1 MQFPSPIFTNM
12 FLVPLCN
19 VTDTHREN
27 ALSNKSQTLTKFVN
41 MDIWIVGILNMDI
54 WVVGILNKLFTKGS
68 DTILIFFKK

>member
-41 MDIWIVGILNMDI
+41 MDIW
-54 WVVGILNKLFTKGS
+54 VVGILNKLITKGS

>member
-12 FLVPLCN
+12 FLVPLWN

-27 ALSNKSQTLTKFVN
+27 APSSESQTLTKFV
-41 MDIWIVGILNMDI
+41 NMDI